1 MQTVV
6 LSILLAAIPGV
17 ATLRLSQDPLVVGAT
32 GDVDVLP
39 PAAIGQKARQVMYN
53 VQDVQYFADLTVGGQ
68 PITGLLDTGSFDLVV
83 FDQACEGC
91 GDAGTYSSS
100 RSSSYTAGL
109 VTQTMEYGSGSVE
122 AREAFDQVALGPYGE
137 INLTF
142 WNVMDADMPVLE
154 SASFNSIVGV
164 GPPETSGSDAWS
176 LVEDDMHELRRH
188 LQNENVLPS
197 ATATEE
203 LKKAVD
209 LATVAGIEPTLIKAD
224 NVAHFSICLGRKS
237 GSVGYFTWNDTS
249 YLDTPSLF
257 TYIKVLG
264 KHTWTINMTNMQL
277 SLGGKESGL
286 FGCQHGCG
294 AIVDSGTSLLLM
306 PEDAI
311 EALRAMLRDMNV
323 DCTNIHSLP
332 ELTFKLAGKD
342 FVLPPHAYISQTEDW
357 GEEDSSNF
365 NVKRNRLAEKV
376 RLDFGGGECE
386 LAVMGSRSE
395 TNWGPLWILGMP
407 FLRSYYTTFKVGR
420 NHDERALFTAPAGGD
435 CTPAGS
441 DSDLA
446 RKSGYEEGLRTLNRS
461 AMFIPHIVHKART
474 QAFLSNL

>member
-294 AIVDSGTSLLLM
+294 AIVDSGTSLVLM
-306 PEDAI
+306 PYPAI
-311 EALRAMLRDMNV
+311 DVLRKALENMAV
-323 DCTNIHSLP
+323 DCDNIHTLP
-332 ELTFKLAGKD
+332 KLTFKLDGKELS
-342 FVLPPHAYISQTEDW
+342 LPPDAYITRAPE
-357 GEEDSSNF
+357 SSDDGAASSF
-365 NVKRNRLAEKV
+365 QAERV
-376 RLDFGGGECE
+376 RLDIGGGDCE
-386 LAVMGSRSE
+386 LAVQGSRSS
-395 TNWGPLWILGMP
+395 TAWGPLWILGMP
-407 FLRSYYTTFKVGR
+407 FFRSYYSSFQMGKS
-420 NHDERALFTAPAGGD
+420 HDERALFVAPASED
-435 CTPAGS
+435 CTPAGQEGG
-441 DSDLA
+441 LA
-446 RKSGYEEGLRTLNRS
+446 REAGYEQELRRVNRS
-461 AMFIPHIVHKART
+461 AIFIPRIVHRART
-474 QAFLSNL
+474 EPFLGNL